1 MRRFI
6 NPLLLVLT
14 HSHHAELVRQ
24 LQYLKVEN
32 EILRSKL
39 PKPIRVTPQERS
51 RLIRYA
57 RPLGTAIR
65 HLVSIVSS
73 NTMYKWM
80 NGHRYRQGHR
90 PKPIGRPRTPLEVQ
104 RLVLKIARETGW
116 GYTRILGELRKLG
129 FNSISRSTVVN
140 ILKRAGLETG
150 PSRGQATWDE
160 FIKRHA
166 KTLWACDYLP
176 RRILT
181 TTGWR
186 DAYVLIFINIKTRLT
201 WISPSTFAPTRAW
214 ASEQAHAF
222 VDSCAAA
229 CGEGEEGVGAGAGAG
244 AGLPVRMVLHD
255 RDPKLQG
262 DFREAL
268 QQRRVRPLRLHL
280 CSPNLNAYAERF
292 IQTLQKECLNHFLI
306 FGRRHFDHLVQE
318 YREHYH
324 QERPHQGLGN
334 ILLTRS
340 PPTTCSSID
349 RRITCRTRLGGL
361 LRHYRRAA

>member
-6 NPLLLVLT
+6 NPLLLILT
-14 HSHHAELVRQ
+14 HSRHAELVRQ
-24 LQYLKVEN
+24 FQYLKVEN

-39 PKPIRVTPQERS
+39 PKMIHVSPAERT
-51 RLIRYA
+51 RLVRFA
-57 RPLGTAIR
+57 KPLGKAIR

-73 NTMYKWM
+73 NTMYQWM

-90 PKPIGRPRTPLEVQ
+90 PKPVGRPKTPLETQ
-104 RLVLKIARETGW
+104 KLVLKIARETGW

-140 ILKRAGLETG
+140 ILKHAGLETG
-150 PSRGQATWDE
+150 PSREQATWDE

-166 KTLWACDYLP
+166 RTLWACDYLP

-181 TTGWR
+181 ATGWR
-186 DAYVLIFINIKTRLT
+186 DAYVLIFIHIKTRLT

-222 VDSCAAA
+222 VESCEAA
-229 CGEGEEGVGAGAGAG
+229 E
-244 AGLPVRMVLHD
+244 LPVRIVLHD

-262 DFREAL
+262 DFRETL
-268 QQRRVRPLRLHL
+268 QLRKVHPFRLHVH
-280 CSPNLNAYAERF
+280 SPNLNAYAERF

-306 FGRRHFDHLVQE
+306 FGRRHLDHLLRE

-324 QERPHQGLGN
+324 RERPHQGFGN
-334 ILLTRS
+334 VPLMRAS
-340 PPTTCSSID
+340 RAEHPPGAG
-349 RRITCRTRLGGL
+349 RITCHTRLGGL
-361 LRHYRRAA
+361 LKHYRRAA